1 MALTDVHDSI
11 SIFVQSQFPQ
21 IYESEDGQLFI
32 SFLRA
37 YYEYL
42 EQSDKELGIS
52 RDLLEQRDIDQ
63 TTSTFLKHFKKTYLF
78 SIPEETTVDFPFLIK
93 HIFDLYRSKG
103 SQRAL
108 ELFFRLVYGVN
119 SDLYLPSEHIFKA
132 SDAVY
137 IEPRYIECHESD
149 TTVLQGLLG
158 SEVTGSKS
166 GATAFVSAIVETRG
180 RNHGKQKYVIPGGTT
195 RELIGSGIIHVLFL
209 SQMVGEFVDNELVSN
224 GTQSIRTNG
233 SLNDLTFIY
242 SGANYELGQEVVV
255 EQLNGTAIPGL
266 ARVTELRNASGV
278 PQYTLE
284 TKGSGYSTNSFF
296 SNVVVSD
303 HILTV
308 QNITNSERN
317 PINYIDGEATNEKI
331 VLEDIFDKGKIIL
344 EEDFVLEES
353 SPGNTFH
360 TFETIVYPR
369 VDIGFTSSIENMLST
384 ANSQS
389 VVRLF
394 DGDLEVANGRV
405 SSVTNAGSSSTNG
418 TLTVFETSGTFM
430 VEDYVLLEDGDTLLQ
445 EDGSS
450 KLTYET
456 SGTANSS
463 FVLKLDGNDAINAAI
478 SNTTNNFI
486 TATFIADKPNTSNTT
501 ETIIGM
507 TSNSGIMLQLAQSMI
522 RGVTSNTI
530 ADITGNRSPAIP
542 AKISIVDVRSPVNID
557 VNIDYITDTFANTR
571 LNATHLGFSKSN
583 TANVGNVLSE
593 ALTTHNESF
602 GQIEVISILETG
614 DGFTA
619 DPPILVQNR
628 YLDSFLGNDVKI
640 KYSDLALDFEEI
652 QITEVLKQV
661 TSRPTQTLTFSNFSS
676 TNTQHFAVGQGV
688 KQVVNSTVNIFAVVN
703 AVVNTTALT
712 LSEIRSI
719 NSSSIVTGTGHNVT
733 FTANNITQLGVAA
746 ANSVNTIATQTN
758 ATADFVAF
766 GEVLSINTVAQELK
780 IRMISTNDFRETN
793 PVWGRLQSNNNS
805 KSMNIVE
812 ICSSD
817 SANSPGEYIT
827 FDTSKRL
834 GLNANINAIV
844 ETGNNLIN
852 AVSIVESGY
861 NFDTGR
867 EFILRSTTTGELLEA
882 NGLVVSQGT
891 GKGKGF
897 HQTDTGFVSDPE
909 NFIHDNNFYQAYS
922 YQVLSEFSLDKYEKL
937 LKEVIHTA
945 GFKLFGEVTLTP
957 YVNNSVTI
965 SESSITQSG

>member
-11 SIFVQSQFPQ
+11 SVFVQSQFPQ

-32 SFLRA
+32 AFLRA

-42 EQSDKELGIS
+42 EQNDKELGIS
-52 RDLLEQRDIDQ
+52 RDLLEQADIDQ

-132 SDAVY
+132 SDAKF
-137 IEPRYIECHESD
+137 IEPRYIECHEGD
-149 TTVLQGLLG
+149 TSTLQGLLG
-158 SEVTGSKS
+158 SQVEGSKS

-180 RNHGKQKYVIPGGTT
+180 RNHRKQEFVVEDGTA
-195 RELIGSGIIHVLFL
+195 REYIGSGIIHVLFL
-209 SQMVGEFVDNELVSN
+209 SQMVGEFVDNEIVTN

-233 SLNDLTFIY
+233 SLSGLSIVY
-242 SGANYELGQEVVV
+242 SGPDYELGQELIV
-255 EQLNGTAIPGL
+255 EQQNGTAIPGR
-266 ARVTELRNASGV
+266 ARVTSLREASGV
-278 PQYTLE
+278 PRYTLH

-296 SNVVVSD
+296 SNVAISD
-303 HILTV
+303 HIVTV
-308 QNITNSERN
+308 ENVRNSERN
-317 PINYIDGEATNEKI
+317 PVNYIEGEATNEKI
-331 VLEDIFDKGKIIL
+331 VLEDIFDRGKIIL
-344 EEDFVLEES
+344 EEDFVLEQS
-353 SPGNTFH
+353 SPANSFH
-360 TFETIVYPR
+360 TFETVVYPR
-369 VDIGFTSSIENMLST
+369 VDIGFTADNENMLSS
-384 ANSQS
+384 ANTQS
-389 VVRLF
+389 VLRLF

-405 SSVTNAGSSSTNG
+405 SGITNAAGESTNG
-418 TLTVFETSGTFM
+418 TITVFEVTGSFAI
-430 VEDYVLLEDGDTLLQ
+430 EDYVLLEDGDTLLQ

-463 FVLKLDGNDAINAAI
+463 FVLKLNGNDAINAAI
-478 SNTTNNFI
+478 SNTTNNFVS
-486 TATFIADKPNTSNTT
+486 ATFLADKINTSNTS

-507 TSNSGIMLQLAQSMI
+507 TANTGLMLQVAQSMI

-530 ADITGNRSPAIP
+530 ADITGNRSPAIQ
-542 AKISIVDVRSPVNID
+542 ANISITDVRSPVALD
-557 VNIDYITDTFANTR
+557 VNTDYITDAFANTR
-571 LNATHLGFSKSN
+571 LSASHFGFDKAN

-593 ALTTHNESF
+593 ALTTHNENF
-602 GQIEVISILETG
+602 GQIERISIIETG

-628 YLDSFLGNDVKI
+628 YLDGFLSNDVKI
-640 KYSDLALDFEEI
+640 KYSDLAIDFEEI
-652 QITEVLKQV
+652 QIGEVLKQV
-661 TSRPTQTLTFSNFSS
+661 TSRETQTLTFSNFSS

-719 NSSSIVTGTGHNVT
+719 NSSSIVTGTGHGVT

-746 ANSVNTIATQTN
+746 ANSVNTVATQTN
-758 ATADFVAF
+758 ATADFLAF
-766 GEVLSINTVAQELK
+766 GEVLTSNTVTQELTM
-780 IRMISTNDFRETN
+780 RMISNKDFRPTDST
-793 PVWGRLQSNNNS
+793 WGRLQSNNNS
-805 KSMNIVE
+805 KSLNIDE
-812 ICSSD
+812 ISSVDD
-817 SANSPGEYIT
+817 SNGYIT
-827 FDTSKRL
+827 FDTTKRL
-834 GLNANINAIV
+834 GLNANVNAVV

-852 AVSIVESGY
+852 TTSIIESGY
-861 NFDTGR
+861 NFHNGKD
-867 EFILRSTTTGELLEA
+867 FVLRSTSNNEIMKA
-882 NGLVVSQGT
+882 NGTVVVQGT
-891 GKGKGF
+891 GVGKGF
-897 HQTDTGFVSDPE
+897 HQTDTGFASDPE
-909 NFIHDNNFYQAYS
+909 NFIHDNDFYQAYS
-922 YQVLSEFSLDKYEKL
+922 YQVLSEFSIDKYEKL

-945 GFKLFGEVTLTP
+945 GFKLFGKVVLTP
-957 YVNNSVTI
+957 YVTGDPEI